1 MAGIDHT
8 IICFH
13 NGKLMRSL
21 YKPDGDSYESAI
33 PFEYSRD
40 AELIKPKASIKK
52 IIPYECSTGRFRQ
65 WFGEHFMELLPRE
78 YIGYFHE
85 DDIRIFTYQS
95 ENYNTIFYLKD
106 DESYTMLGGYGH
118 YDNVYTH
125 FFLSVDMEKSLKE
138 KWLRSVITGYL
149 ERCFLIVGV
158 LYLKIEHMKMKQI
171 FSICKKSFIIKTS
184 GI

>member
-52 IIPYECSTGRFRQ
+52 IIPYECSILWSFCQ
-65 WFGEHFMELLPRE
+65 
-78 YIGYFHE
+78 
-85 DDIRIFTYQS
+85 
-95 ENYNTIFYLKD
+95 ENI
-106 DESYTMLGGYGH
+106 
-118 YDNVYTH
+118 
-125 FFLSVDMEKSLKE
+125 
-138 KWLRSVITGYL
+138 
-149 ERCFLIVGV
+149 
-158 LYLKIEHMKMKQI
+158 
-171 FSICKKSFIIKTS
+171 
-184 GI
+184 